1 MSPDELATLLR
12 DVRAPGEDE
21 AAARAWSQIA
31 AEPLHDTAHAA
42 RDPHRAANRLDPAP
56 RAPHRAANPA
66 RPAPRAP
73 SRALNRLRRAP
84 RVLER
89 PHGRVRLAPWRLRF
103 APAGIALA
111 ILAALAVGAF
121 TPPGEAVADWL
132 RRAVERPKP
141 AAKPAP
147 ALALPAGGAVLVA
160 APGGLWIVD
169 ADGDRHRLGR
179 WDAASWSPSGRF
191 VAAVHG
197 QRLAA
202 LDRRGHVRW
211 SLTRPFALAQPVW
224 SPDRF
229 HVAYRSG
236 NGLRVVAGDGTG
248 DRFVAGALG
257 PAAPVWQPGSRPVVT
272 WADHRR
278 RVRAADAVS
287 ARELWTSAP
296 GPAVRFLA
304 WSADGARLA
313 AVSRRAVRFYDARGH
328 LLRRLRLP
336 AGMSVDAAAFSRQGA
351 LLTLALHDARRGFSQ
366 VVTTPAGRHPGSLRP
381 LFGGRGR
388 IGELVYSPPGG
399 WLLVAWRGADEWVF
413 LRTPAVDR
421 VRAVGAVTRRLEPGA
436 SAYPRVLG
444 WCCPP

>member
-1 MSPDELATLLR
+1 MSPEDLATRLR
-12 DVRAPGEDE
+12 DLRVPGEEEAADRAWTSLACE
-21 AAARAWSQIA
+21 TVPPPAAARSRIVRRPAGGAAQLGRRARFLRPPPRVAAPFRRLPRFPRPA
-31 AEPLHDTAHAA
+31 AERT
-42 RDPHRAANRLDPAP
+42 P
-56 RAPHRAANPA
+56 R
-66 RPAPRAP
+66 
-73 SRALNRLRRAP
+73 RR
-84 RVLER
+84 V
-89 PHGRVRLAPWRLRF
+89 
-103 APAGIALA
+103 APAGVVLA
-111 ILAALAVGAF
+111 ILAALAVAAV
-121 TPPGEAVADWL
+121 TPPGEAVADWI
-132 RRAVERPKP
+132 RRAVERPRP
-141 AAKPAP
+141 AAEPAP
-147 ALALPAGGAVLVA
+147 GPLALPAGGAVLVR

-202 LDRRGHVRW
+202 LDRHGRVRW
-211 SLTRPFALAQPVW
+211 SLTRPFALAQPAW

-236 NGLRVVAGDGTG
+236 NGLRAVAGDGTG
-248 DRFVAGALG
+248 DRFLAGGLG
-257 PAAPVWQPGSRPVVT
+257 QAAPAWRPGVRPVVT
-272 WADHRR
+272 WVDRR
-278 RVRAADAVS
+278 GRVRAADAIT
-287 ARELWTSAP
+287 ARELWSTAS

-313 AVSRRAVRFYDARGH
+313 AASRRAVRFFDGRGR

-336 AGMSVDAAAFSRQGA
+336 AGTAVEAAAFSRQGA

-366 VVTTPAGRHPGSLRP
+366 VVTTAAGRGSTGLRP

-388 IGELVYSPPGG
+388 IGGLLYSPPGG

-413 LRTPAVDR
+413 LRTPAADR
-421 VRAVGAVTRRLEPGA
+421 VKAVGDVTRRVDPRA
-436 SAYPRVLG
+436 PAYPEVLG

>member
-1 MSPDELATLLR
+1 VSPGELATLLS
-12 DVRAPGEDE
+12 DVRVPGEDE
-21 AAARAWSQIA
+21 AAERAWSRIA
-31 AEPLHDTAHAA
+31 ADFDAAPL
-42 RDPHRAANRLDPAP
+42 
-56 RAPHRAANPA
+56 
-66 RPAPRAP
+66 RPAPLRDSART
-73 SRALNRLRRAP
+73 SRRSRFLRRPAASPGRLRSPAGRPP
-84 RVLER
+84 R
-89 PHGRVRLAPWRLRF
+89 HRLAPVAF
-103 APAGIALA
+103 ALA
-111 ILAALAVGAF
+111 ILAAVAVGAF
-121 TPPGEAVADWL
+121 TPPGDAVADWL

-147 ALALPAGGAVLVA
+147 GPLALPAGGAVLVA
-160 APGGLWIVD
+160 APGALWIVD

-202 LDRRGHVRW
+202 LDRRGRVRW
-211 SLTRPFALAQPVW
+211 SLTRPFALAQPAW

-248 DRFVAGALG
+248 DRFVAGGLG
-257 PAAPVWQPGSRPVVT
+257 PAGPAWQPGPRPVVT
-272 WADHRR
+272 WADRR
-278 RVRAADAVS
+278 GRVRVADAGS
-287 ARELWTSAP
+287 ARELWSTGP
-296 GPAVRFLA
+296 GPAVRVLA

-313 AVSRRAVRFYDARGH
+313 AVSRRAVRFYDAGGRP
-328 LLRRLRLP
+328 LRRLRLP
-336 AGMSVDAAAFSRQGA
+336 AGTTVDAAAFSRRGA
-351 LLTLALHDARRGFSQ
+351 LLTLALHDARRDFTQ
-366 VVTTPAGRHPGSLRP
+366 VVTTAAGRQVGLLRP

-388 IGELVYSPPGG
+388 IGGLVYSPPGG

-421 VRAVGAVTRRLEPGA
+421 VKAVGAVTRRLEPGA
-436 SAYPRVLG
+436 SAYPQVLG

>member
-1 MSPDELATLLR
+1 MRPEELATLLR
-12 DVRAPGEDE
+12 DIPVPGEDE
-21 AAARAWSQIA
+21 AAERAWMRIQT
-31 AEPLHDTAHAA
+31 EPLPAA
-42 RDPHRAANRLDPAP
+42 A
-56 RAPHRAANPA
+56 PA
-66 RPAPRAP
+66 RRR
-73 SRALNRLRRAP
+73 SRSPLARRP
-84 RVLER
+84 
-89 PHGRVRLAPWRLRF
+89 GLAPL
-103 APAGIALA
+103 GLALA
-111 ILAALAVGAF
+111 ILAALVVGAL

-147 ALALPAGGAVLVA
+147 GPLALPAGGAVLVG
-160 APGGLWIVD
+160 APGGLWIVE

-202 LDRRGHVRW
+202 LDRRGRIRW
-211 SLTRPFALAQPVW
+211 SLTRPFALAQPAW

-248 DRFVAGALG
+248 DRFVAGGLG
-257 PAAPVWQPGSRPVVT
+257 PAAPAWQPGPRPVVT
-272 WADHRR
+272 WADRR
-278 RVRAADAVS
+278 GRVRAADAAS
-287 ARELWTSAP
+287 ARELWNTAS
-296 GPAVRFLA
+296 GPPVWFLS
-304 WSADGARLA
+304 WSADGSRLA
-313 AVSRRAVRFYDARGH
+313 AVSARAVRFYDARGR
-328 LLRRLRLP
+328 LLRRVRLP
-336 AGMSVDAAAFSRQGA
+336 AGTTTDAAAFSRQGA
-351 LLTLALHDARRGFSQ
+351 LLTLALHDARRDFSQ
-366 VVTTPAGRHPGSLRP
+366 VVTTSAGDSTLRP

-388 IGELVYSPPGG
+388 IGGLVYSPPGG

-413 LRTPAVDR
+413 LRTPAADR
-421 VRAVGAVTRRLEPGA
+421 VRTVGSVMRRLEPDA

>member
-1 MSPDELATLLR
+1 MSPDELATRLR
-12 DVRAPGEDE
+12 EVRAPGEDE
-21 AAARAWSQIA
+21 AAERAWTSLA
-31 AEPLHDTAHAA
+31 AELDASPQADPLRATDFRRPSPGRTPRRLRVRGRFLRPPASLTPLH
-42 RDPHRAANRLDPAP
+42 RRIAP
-56 RAPHRAANPA
+56 
-66 RPAPRAP
+66 
-73 SRALNRLRRAP
+73 
-84 RVLER
+84 V
-89 PHGRVRLAPWRLRF
+89 GV
-103 APAGIALA
+103 ALA
-111 ILAALAVGAF
+111 ILAALAVAAL
-121 TPPGEAVADWL
+121 TPPGDAVADWI

-141 AAKPAP
+141 AAKPATGP
-147 ALALPAGGAVLVA
+147 LALPAGGAVLVQ

-202 LDRRGHVRW
+202 LDRRGRVRW
-211 SLTRPFALAQPVW
+211 SLTRPFGLAQPAW

-248 DRFVAGALG
+248 DRFVAGGLG
-257 PAAPVWQPGSRPVVT
+257 PAAPAWQPGKRPVVT
-272 WADHRR
+272 WADRR
-278 RVRAADAVS
+278 GRVRAADAAT
-287 ARELWTSAP
+287 ARELWTTPS
-296 GPAVRFLA
+296 GPAVRFLE

-313 AVSRRAVRFYDARGH
+313 AVSRRAVRFYDARGR

-336 AGMSVDAAAFSRQGA
+336 AGTAVDAAVFSRQGA

-366 VVTTPAGRHPGSLRP
+366 VVTTAASRHPSRLRP

-388 IGELVYSPPGG
+388 IGGLVYSPPGG

-413 LRTPAVDR
+413 VRTPAVDR
-421 VRAVGAVTRRLEPGA
+421 VKAVGGVTGRLEPGA
-436 SAYPRVLG
+436 SAYPQVLG

>member
-1 MSPDELATLLR
+1 VSPDELATRLR

-21 AAARAWSQIA
+21 AAERAWARLQA
-31 AEPLHDTAHAA
+31 DPLPTAERRSRFL
-42 RDPHRAANRLDPAP
+42 
-56 RAPHRAANPA
+56 RAPT
-66 RPAPRAP
+66 APP
-73 SRALNRLRRAP
+73 GRAP
-84 RVLER
+84 R
-89 PHGRVRLAPWRLRF
+89 HRLVPVGL
-103 APAGIALA
+103 ALA
-111 ILAALAVGAF
+111 ILVALAVGAF

-141 AAKPAP
+141 AAKPVP
-147 ALALPAGGAVLVA
+147 GPLALPAGGAVLVQT
-160 APGGLWIVD
+160 PGWLWIVD

-191 VAAVHG
+191 VAAVRG

-211 SLTRPFALAQPVW
+211 SLTRPFALAQPAW

-248 DRFVAGALG
+248 DRFVAGELG
-257 PAAPVWQPGSRPVVT
+257 PAAPAWQPGARPVVT
-272 WADHRR
+272 WADRR
-278 RVRAADAVS
+278 GRVRAADAAT
-287 ARELWTSAP
+287 ARELWATAA

-313 AVSRRAVRFYDARGH
+313 AVSRRAVRFYDARGR

-336 AGMSVDAAAFSRQGA
+336 AGATADAAAFARQGA

-366 VVTTPAGRHPGSLRP
+366 VVTTAAGRHPARLRP

-388 IGELVYSPPGG
+388 IGGLVYSPPGG

-413 LRTPAVDR
+413 LRTPGADR
-421 VRAVGAVTRRLEPGA
+421 VKAVGGVTRRLEPDA
-436 SAYPRVLG
+436 AADPRVLG

>member
-1 MSPDELATLLR
+1 
-12 DVRAPGEDE
+12 VG
-21 AAARAWSQIA
+21 
-31 AEPLHDTAHAA
+31 
-42 RDPHRAANRLDPAP
+42 
-56 RAPHRAANPA
+56 
-66 RPAPRAP
+66 
-73 SRALNRLRRAP
+73 
-84 RVLER
+84 V
-89 PHGRVRLAPWRLRF
+89 
-103 APAGIALA
+103 ALA
-111 ILAALAVGAF
+111 IVAALAVAAL
-121 TPPGEAVADWL
+121 TPPGDAVADWI
-132 RRAVERPKP
+132 RRALERPKP

-147 ALALPAGGAVLVA
+147 GPLALPAGGAVLVQ

-202 LDRRGHVRW
+202 LDRRGRVRW
-211 SLTRPFALAQPVW
+211 SLTRPFGLAQPAW

-248 DRFVAGALG
+248 DRFVAGGLG
-257 PAAPVWQPGSRPVVT
+257 PAAPAWQPGPRPIVT
-272 WADHRR
+272 WANLRG
-278 RVRAADAVS
+278 RVRAADAAT
-287 ARELWTSAP
+287 ARELWTTPS
-296 GPAVRFLA
+296 GPAVRLIA

-313 AVSRRAVRFYDARGH
+313 AVSRRAVRFYDARGR

-336 AGMSVDAAAFSRQGA
+336 AGTAVDAAVFSRHGA

-366 VVTTPAGRHPGSLRP
+366 VVTSAASRHPSRLRP

-388 IGELVYSPPGG
+388 IGGLVYSPPGG

-421 VRAVGAVTRRLEPGA
+421 VKAVGGVTGRLEPGA
-436 SAYPRVLG
+436 SAYPQVLG